1 MKLIYKTNAYAAIV
15 LGIVFIL
22 FAFQLKDLYSG
33 RDARVDLIRVVGM
46 ALVAL
51 AIVTLTVVSSAGSH
65 FMALARIPFG
75 LAFYLIAPMNVFAF
89 TRTGLTWTILSADF
103 LLILAFCYLP
113 HRYAFRS
120 GSRWAPADQ
129 KREILADWQEEIR
142 ETASRQER
150 TRLAEELHDSIKQQL
165 FSIQAN
171 LAAAEAR
178 WESDQPSVQEA
189 IAHARS
195 SAREAMAETTAML
208 DQLQAAPLESVG
220 LVEALRRQSE
230 ALAFRTG
237 AKVETRF
244 ADVPASLPQKTQTA
258 LFRIAQEALSN
269 IARHARAKNVRLELG
284 EDPEDRSKLL
294 IQIQDDGVGFPN
306 ENLNQGMG
314 FSNMR
319 SRAKRIGG
327 TLSIDGSLGPG
338 SMVSLRLDP
347 MFESDQDR
355 ARHKNIF
362 LTSLGLGLLF
372 LLAAWDKKGNDTV
385 PFVSSCIWAAV
396 LIAAAGYSGW
406 RYLQLKHRE
415 LRRHA

>member
-1 MKLIYKTNAYAAIV
+1 MRVIYKANAYAAIV
-15 LGIVFIL
+15 LGIVFVL

-33 RDARVDLIRVVGM
+33 RDAAVDLIRVVGM
-46 ALVAL
+46 ALLAL
-51 AIVTLTVVSSAGSH
+51 AIVTLTVAHSAGSH

-75 LAFYLIAPMNVFAF
+75 LAYYLIAPMNVFAF
-89 TRTGLTWTILSADF
+89 TRTGFTWTILGADF

-113 HRYAFRS
+113 GRYGSFS
-120 GSRWAPADQ
+120 GWGPPADQ
-129 KREILADWQEEIR
+129 KRAILADWQDEIR
-142 ETASRQER
+142 EAASRQER

-178 WESDQPSVQEA
+178 WESDQPAVQEA

-220 LVEALRRQSE
+220 LAEALRRQCE
-230 ALAFRTG
+230 ALSFRTG

-244 ADVPASLPQKTQTA
+244 TDLPAGLSPKTQTA

-284 EDPEDRSKLL
+284 PDPENRSKLL
-294 IQIQDDGVGFPN
+294 IQIRDDGVGFQGD
-306 ENLNQGMG
+306 NLSPGMG

-319 SRAKRIGG
+319 SRAKRIGA

-338 SMVSLRLDP
+338 CIVSLRLDP
-347 MFESDQDR
+347 FLESDRDR
-355 ARHKNIF
+355 AGQKRA
-362 LTSLGLGLLF
+362 LLWYLGFAFLF
-372 LLAAWDKKGNDTV
+372 LLAAWDKKGNDEV
-385 PFVSSCIWAAV
+385 PFVSSCIWAAAF
-396 LIAAAGYSGW
+396 LAAAGYSGW
-406 RYLQLKHRE
+406 RYLQL
-415 LRRHA
+415 RRHV

>member
-1 MKLIYKTNAYAAIV
+1 MKVIYKANAYAAIV
-15 LGIVFIL
+15 LGIVFVL
-22 FAFQLKDLYSG
+22 FAFRLKDLYSG
-33 RDARVDLIRVVGM
+33 ENAAVDLIRVSGM
-46 ALVAL
+46 ALLAL

-65 FMALARIPFG
+65 FLALARIPFG
-75 LAFYLIAPMNVFAF
+75 VAYYLSAPILVFAI
-89 TRTGLTWTILSADF
+89 TRTGLTWTILGADF
-103 LLILAFCYLP
+103 LLILSFCYLP
-113 HRYAFRS
+113 RRYGS
-120 GSRWAPADQ
+120 GWGPANQ

-178 WESDQPSVQEA
+178 WQTGQPAVQEA

-220 LVEALRRQSE
+220 LAEALRRQCE

-244 ADVPASLPQKTQTA
+244 TDVPAGLSQKTQTA
-258 LFRIAQEALSN
+258 LFRIGQEALSN

-284 EDPEDRSKLL
+284 ADPECSGLL
-294 IQIQDDGVGFPN
+294 LLQIQDDGVGFIN
-306 ENLNQGMG
+306 DDLNQGMG
-314 FSNMR
+314 FASMR
-319 SRAKRIGG
+319 SRAERIGA

-338 SMVSLRLDP
+338 CIISLRLDP
-347 MFESDQDR
+347 LLESDKER
-355 ARHKNIF
+355 AALKRAF
-362 LTSLGLGLLF
+362 LWCLGLAFLF
-372 LLAAWDKKGNDTV
+372 LLVAWDKKGNDEV
-385 PFVSSCIWAAV
+385 PFVSSCIWAAG
-396 LIAAAGYSGW
+396 LFAAAGYSGW
-406 RYLQLKHRE
+406 RHLQ

>member
-1 MKLIYKTNAYAAIV
+1 MRAIYKANAYAAIA

-22 FAFQLKDLYSG
+22 FAFRLKDLYSG
-33 RDARVDLIRVVGM
+33 RDAAVDLIRVVGM
-46 ALVAL
+46 ALLAL

-75 LAFYLIAPMNVFAF
+75 LAFYLIAPINLFAF

-113 HRYAFRS
+113 YRYGYRS
-120 GSRWAPADQ
+120 GSGWAPADQ

-171 LAAAEAR
+171 LAAAEVR
-178 WESDQPSVQEA
+178 WETDQRAVQEA
-189 IAHARS
+189 IGQARA

-208 DQLQAAPLESVG
+208 EQLQASPLESVG
-220 LVEALRRQSE
+220 LVEALRRQCE

-244 ADVPASLPQKTQTA
+244 ADVPASLSQKTQTA

-284 EDPEDRSKLL
+284 ADPEDQNILL
-294 IQIQDDGVGFPN
+294 IQIQDDGIGFIN
-306 ENLNQGMG
+306 DNLNQGMG

-319 SRAKRIGG
+319 SRAKRIGAA
-327 TLSIDGSLGPG
+327 LSIDGSLGPG
-338 SMVSLRLDP
+338 SLVSLRLDP

-355 ARHKNIF
+355 ARHKGVF

-372 LLAAWDKKGNDTV
+372 LLVAWDKKGNDPV

-396 LIAAAGYSGW
+396 LIATACFSGW
-406 RYLQLKHRE
+406 RYLQL
-415 LRRHA
+415 RRHA